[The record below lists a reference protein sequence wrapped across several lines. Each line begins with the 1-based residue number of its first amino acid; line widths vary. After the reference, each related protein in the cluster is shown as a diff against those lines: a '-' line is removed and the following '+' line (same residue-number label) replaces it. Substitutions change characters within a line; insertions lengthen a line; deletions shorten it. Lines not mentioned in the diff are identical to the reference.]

1 MQLKLKVK
9 LSVTLFA
16 KQTLNKLDIDKVIEE
31 VYNDDSE
38 EYKQVVMEY
47 ENYTGKKRD
56 DNVDKFD
63 KELLEYMA
71 NTIKQTQSKKVA
83 EIAMAIKECYC
94 LGKNAYFELGGY
106 IINVADFSCIR
117 INTLEFECSKH

>member
-71 NTIKQTQSKKVA
+71 NTIKQTQSKKSDRNCNGNKG
-83 EIAMAIKECYC
+83 MLL
-94 LGKNAYFELGGY
+94 LGEKCVFRTWWVYY
-106 IINVADFSCIR
+106 
-117 INTLEFECSKH
+117 